1 MPRSRRPLW
10 RRDSNHQASGK
21 PGAVQVANAVF
32 TEPRIIG
39 VSLQKTF

>member
-1 MPRSRRPLW
+1 M
-10 RRDSNHQASGK
+10 
-21 PGAVQVANAVF
+21 GAGHEALGQVANAVF